1 MCGIPVVVV
10 GHVAEGINNTVAV
23 VDIVRVKE
31 SEEIMDK
38 LLYTTLLTLSV
49 YFISSKMSNSSY
61 MANIIT
67 INCQ

>member
-1 MCGIPVVVV
+1 MHGVPVVVV
-10 GHVAEGINNTVAV
+10 GYVAEGINNCVIV

-31 SEEIMDK
+31 PEEIMDK

-49 YFISSKMSNSSY
+49 YFISPKMSNSSF
-61 MANIIT
+61 MTNIIT